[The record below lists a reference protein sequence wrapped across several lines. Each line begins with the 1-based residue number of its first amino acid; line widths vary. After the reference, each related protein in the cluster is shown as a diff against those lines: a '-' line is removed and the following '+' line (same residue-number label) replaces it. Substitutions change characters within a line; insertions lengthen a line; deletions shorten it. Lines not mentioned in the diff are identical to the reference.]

1 MGRRV
6 TLLFMARVDHKK
18 IRQLIAQKQKTVT
31 DRQFFSS
38 RAFAAYFA
46 DMALAQTRRY
56 GYHRRVKVRTVWE
69 PKNGNTAMTNNELIW
84 LNAGHP
90 SITQHKS
97 RAERYAQLCGLFA
110 HELGHVLYTDFITS
124 QTHLTRLDSGFWYP
138 EPPPLRT
145 SREQHAE
152 EELWDYSGDS
162 RKHQSMVRFIMHD
175 IMNILEDGYIEQRMI
190 AEYPGVLGQNLQ
202 ARRASTF
209 ADMPTLSQVIENEPE
224 QGHVWLTIQQAL
236 LSYMKWGELKY
247 GDTPLTDERVQVVFG
262 LLPELDKALL
272 SRDLRDRCRAANL
285 IMVRCW
291 HYIKDF
297 LDHCEEMAEQAT
309 PGGDDSVAVGILQ
322 QLVSALAG
330 ASAAAEGSSA
340 PATGAPGKAA
350 PPTSGSTAANRAKTA
365 MLAAQAAEESE
376 EETENTAGSATGA
389 EEQEGDDGT
398 ESPTPLGT
406 SEDDEENGSN
416 GSGGLGDELSAG
428 SSDNQQP
435 SNCQTVSD
443 TEQGRLPQRQTDT
456 LSVPEGGT
464 TEHDDTYRGTGY
476 ANAAS
481 DIARILE
488 AVAEDAVHTSLEKER
503 KRELNELAQSIS
515 YGNIHN
521 GVNMTVHRICEVEP
535 ELRDEY
541 DEVADDLL
549 HISRQLQKSVTQKL
563 EDSRRGGKQTSLLMG
578 RRLDAHAIARL
589 DGRVFCKNALP
600 NEAPAL
606 SVGLLL
612 DESGSMCSCDRAT
625 YARATAIILYDFCR
639 ALDIPIMVY
648 GHSTSS
654 GCVDLYSYAEF
665 DAIDRDDRYRLMDI
679 SSRGSNRDGAALR
692 YVAEQLAKRTEDVK
706 ILMLVSDGQ
715 PADSGYY
722 GTAAEEDLRG
732 VKQEYQRKGI
742 LFVAAAIGADKDNI
756 ERIYGDSFLDITDL
770 NKLPVKLAGI
780 IKRYIR

>member
-1 MGRRV
+1 
-6 TLLFMARVDHKK
+6 MARVDHKK

-209 ADMPTLSQVIENEPE
+209 ADMPTLSQLIENEPE

-340 PATGAPGKAA
+340 PATGAPGNAA

-365 MLAAQAAEESE
+365 MLAAQAAEEPE

-389 EEQEGDDGT
+389 EEQEGDDGI

-654 GCVDLYSYAEF
+654 GRVDLYSYAEF

>member
-1 MGRRV
+1 
-6 TLLFMARVDHKK
+6 MARVDHKK

-38 RAFAAYFA
+38 RAFSAYFA

-97 RAERYAQLCGLFA
+97 RTERYAQLCGLFA

-124 QTHLTRLDSGFWYP
+124 QTHIRRLEAGFWYP

-145 SREQHAE
+145 SRERAAE
-152 EELWDYSGDS
+152 EKLWDYSGES
-162 RKHQSMVRFIMHD
+162 RKHQKMVAFIMHD
-175 IMNILEDGYIEQRMI
+175 IMNILEDGYVEQRMI

-202 ARRASTF
+202 ARRASSF
-209 ADMPTLSQVIENEPE
+209 ADLPTLSQIIENEPE
-224 QGHVWLTIQQAL
+224 QGHIWLTIQQAI

-247 GDTPLTDERVQVVFG
+247 GETPLTDERVQVVFS

-291 HYIKDF
+291 HYIEDF
-297 LDHCEEMAEQAT
+297 LSHCEDLAEDAT

-330 ASAAAEGSSA
+330 ASAAAEGNSS
-340 PATGAPGKAA
+340 PAAAAPGKAA
-350 PPTSGSTAANRAKTA
+350 PLTPSATASNRAKTA
-365 MLAAQAAEESE
+365 MLAAQATEDAEESE
-376 EETENTAGSATGA
+376 DGAEAAGSAAAAGSA
-389 EEQEGDDGT
+389 GDKEAADSLNASVEGEENNAGNLGDDLTAGG
-398 ESPTPLGT
+398 SDAQTPN
-406 SEDDEENGSN
+406 S
-416 GSGGLGDELSAG
+416 
-428 SSDNQQP
+428 
-435 SNCQTVSD
+435 CQTVSD
-443 TEQGRLPQRQTDT
+443 TEQGRLPQQQTDT

-464 TEHDDTYRGTGY
+464 TERDDAYHGTGY

-488 AVAEDAVHTSLEKER
+488 SVAEDAVHSSLEKER

-515 YGNIHN
+515 YGDIHS
-521 GVNMTVHRICEVEP
+521 GVNMTVHRICEVDP
-535 ELRDEY
+535 DLREEY
-541 DEVADDLL
+541 DEVAGDLL

-563 EDSRRGGKQTSLLMG
+563 QDSRRGGKQTSLLMG
-578 RRLDAHAIARL
+578 RRLDSHAIARL

-639 ALDIPIMVY
+639 ALGIPIMVY

-654 GCVDLYSYAEF
+654 GRVDLYSYAEF

>member
-1 MGRRV
+1 
-6 TLLFMARVDHKK
+6 MARVDHKK

-175 IMNILEDGYIEQRMI
+175 IMNILEDGYIEQRII

-297 LDHCEEMAEQAT
+297 LDHCKEMAEQAT

-340 PATGAPGKAA
+340 PATGAPGNAA

-376 EETENTAGSATGA
+376 EETENTAGSAVGA

-654 GCVDLYSYAEF
+654 GRVDLYSYAEF

>member
-1 MGRRV
+1 
-6 TLLFMARVDHKK
+6 MARVDHKK

-340 PATGAPGKAA
+340 PATGAPCKAA

-376 EETENTAGSATGA
+376 EETENTAGSAVGA

-654 GCVDLYSYAEF
+654 GRVDLYSYAEF

>member
-1 MGRRV
+1 
-6 TLLFMARVDHKK
+6 MARVDHKK

-340 PATGAPGKAA
+340 PATGAPCKAA

-365 MLAAQAAEESE
+365 MLAAQAAEEPE
-376 EETENTAGSATGA
+376 EETENAAGSATGA

-443 TEQGRLPQRQTDT
+443 TEQGRLPQRQTDA

-654 GCVDLYSYAEF
+654 GRVDLYSYAEF

>member
-1 MGRRV
+1 
-6 TLLFMARVDHKK
+6 MARVDHKK

-175 IMNILEDGYIEQRMI
+175 IMNILEDGDIEQRMI

-376 EETENTAGSATGA
+376 EETENTAGSAVGA

-654 GCVDLYSYAEF
+654 GRVDLYSYAEF

-756 ERIYGDSFLDITDL
+756 ERIYGDSFLDITNL

>member
-1 MGRRV
+1 
-6 TLLFMARVDHKK
+6 MARVDHKK

-297 LDHCEEMAEQAT
+297 LDHCEEVAEQAT

-340 PATGAPGKAA
+340 PATGAPGNAA

-365 MLAAQAAEESE
+365 MLAAQAAEEPE
-376 EETENTAGSATGA
+376 EETENAAGSATGA

-416 GSGGLGDELSAG
+416 GSGGLGDKLSAG

-443 TEQGRLPQRQTDT
+443 TEQGRLPQRQTDA

-654 GCVDLYSYAEF
+654 GRVDLYSYAEF

>member
-1 MGRRV
+1 
-6 TLLFMARVDHKK
+6 MARVDHKK

-38 RAFAAYFA
+38 RAFSAYFA

-97 RAERYAQLCGLFA
+97 RTERYAQLCGLFA

-124 QTHLTRLDSGFWYP
+124 QTHIRRLEAGFWYP

-145 SREQHAE
+145 SRERAAE
-152 EELWDYSGDS
+152 EKLWDYSGES
-162 RKHQSMVRFIMHD
+162 RKHQKMVAFIMHD
-175 IMNILEDGYIEQRMI
+175 IMNILEDGYVEQRMI

-202 ARRASTF
+202 ARRASSF
-209 ADMPTLSQVIENEPE
+209 ADLPTLSQIIENEPE
-224 QGHVWLTIQQAL
+224 QGHIWLTIQQAI

-247 GDTPLTDERVQVVFG
+247 GETPLTDERVQVVFG

-291 HYIKDF
+291 HYIEDF
-297 LDHCEEMAEQAT
+297 LSHCEDLAEDAT

-330 ASAAAEGSSA
+330 ASAAAEGSSS
-340 PATGAPGKAA
+340 PAAAAPGKAA
-350 PPTSGSTAANRAKTA
+350 PPTSSPTASNRAKTA
-365 MLAAQAAEESE
+365 MLAARATEDAEESE
-376 EETENTAGSATGA
+376 DGAEAAGSAAAAGSA
-389 EEQEGDDGT
+389 GDKEDADSLNASVEGEESNAGNLGDDLTAG
-398 ESPTPLGT
+398 
-406 SEDDEENGSN
+406 GSDAQKPN
-416 GSGGLGDELSAG
+416 S
-428 SSDNQQP
+428 
-435 SNCQTVSD
+435 CQTVSD
-443 TEQGRLPQRQTDT
+443 TEQGRLPQQQTDT

-464 TEHDDTYRGTGY
+464 TERDDAYHGTGY

-488 AVAEDAVHTSLEKER
+488 SVAEDAVHSSLEKER

-515 YGNIHN
+515 YGDIHS
-521 GVNMTVHRICEVEP
+521 GVNMTVHRICEVDP
-535 ELRDEY
+535 DLREEY
-541 DEVADDLL
+541 DEVAGDLL

-563 EDSRRGGKQTSLLMG
+563 QDSRRGGKQTSLLMG
-578 RRLDAHAIARL
+578 RRLDSHAIARL

-639 ALDIPIMVY
+639 ALGIPIMVY

-654 GCVDLYSYAEF
+654 GRVDLYSYAEF

-732 VKQEYQRKGI
+732 VKQEYQRKGL

>member
-1 MGRRV
+1 
-6 TLLFMARVDHKK
+6 MARVDHKK

-84 LNAGHP
+84 LNAGHS

-340 PATGAPGKAA
+340 PATGAPGNAA

-365 MLAAQAAEESE
+365 MLAAQAAEEPE
-376 EETENTAGSATGA
+376 EETENAAGSATGA

-416 GSGGLGDELSAG
+416 GSGGLGDKLSAG

-443 TEQGRLPQRQTDT
+443 TEQGRLPQRQTDA

-639 ALDIPIMVY
+639 ALDIPILVY

-654 GCVDLYSYAEF
+654 GRVDLYSYAEF

>member
-1 MGRRV
+1 
-6 TLLFMARVDHKK
+6 MARVDHKK

-340 PATGAPGKAA
+340 PATGAPGNAA
-350 PPTSGSTAANRAKTA
+350 PPTSESTAANRAKTA
-365 MLAAQAAEESE
+365 MLAAQTAEEPE
-376 EETENTAGSATGA
+376 DETENAAGSAVGA
-389 EEQEGDDGT
+389 EEQEGDDGI

-428 SSDNQQP
+428 NSDNQQP

-654 GCVDLYSYAEF
+654 GRVDLYSYAEF

>member
-1 MGRRV
+1 
-6 TLLFMARVDHKK
+6 MARVDHKK

-297 LDHCEEMAEQAT
+297 LDHCEEVAEQAT
-309 PGGDDSVAVGILQ
+309 PGGDDSVAVCILQ

-340 PATGAPGKAA
+340 PATGAPGNAA

-376 EETENTAGSATGA
+376 EETENTAGSAVGA

-654 GCVDLYSYAEF
+654 GRVDLYSYAEF

>member
-1 MGRRV
+1 
-6 TLLFMARVDHKK
+6 MARVDHKK

-152 EELWDYSGDS
+152 EELWDYSGNS

-297 LDHCEEMAEQAT
+297 LDHCKEMAEQAT

-340 PATGAPGKAA
+340 PATGAPGNAA

-376 EETENTAGSATGA
+376 EETENTAGSAVGA

-654 GCVDLYSYAEF
+654 GRVDLYSYAEF

>member
-1 MGRRV
+1 
-6 TLLFMARVDHKK
+6 MARVDHKK

-152 EELWDYSGDS
+152 EELWDYSGNS

-297 LDHCEEMAEQAT
+297 LDHCKEMAEQAT

-376 EETENTAGSATGA
+376 EETENTAGSAVGA

-654 GCVDLYSYAEF
+654 GRVDLYSYAEF

>member
-340 PATGAPGKAA
+340 PATGAPGNAA

-365 MLAAQAAEESE
+365 MLAAQAAEEPE
-376 EETENTAGSATGA
+376 DETENTAGSATGA

-654 GCVDLYSYAEF
+654 GRVDLYSYAEF

>member
-1 MGRRV
+1 
-6 TLLFMARVDHKK
+6 MARVDHKK

-175 IMNILEDGYIEQRMI
+175 IMNILEDGYIEQRII

-350 PPTSGSTAANRAKTA
+350 PPTSGSTVANRAKTA

-376 EETENTAGSATGA
+376 EETENTAGSAVGA

-654 GCVDLYSYAEF
+654 GRVDLYSYAEF

>member
-1 MGRRV
+1 
-6 TLLFMARVDHKK
+6 MARVDHKK

-350 PPTSGSTAANRAKTA
+350 PPTTGSTAANRAKTA
-365 MLAAQAAEESE
+365 MLAAQAAEEPE
-376 EETENTAGSATGA
+376 EETENTAGSAVGA

-435 SNCQTVSD
+435 SNCRTVSD

-654 GCVDLYSYAEF
+654 GRVDLYSYAEF

>member
-1 MGRRV
+1 
-6 TLLFMARVDHKK
+6 MARVDHKK

-330 ASAAAEGSSA
+330 ASAATEGSSA
-340 PATGAPGKAA
+340 PATGAPGNAA
-350 PPTSGSTAANRAKTA
+350 PPTSESTAANRAKTA
-365 MLAAQAAEESE
+365 MLAAQTAEEPE
-376 EETENTAGSATGA
+376 DETENAAGSATGA

-541 DEVADDLL
+541 DEVTGDLL

-654 GCVDLYSYAEF
+654 GRVDLYSYAEF

-742 LFVAAAIGADKDNI
+742 LFVATAIGADKDNI

>member
-1 MGRRV
+1 
-6 TLLFMARVDHKK
+6 MARVDHKK

-350 PPTSGSTAANRAKTA
+350 PPTSGSTVANRAKTA

-376 EETENTAGSATGA
+376 EETENTAGSAVGA

-549 HISRQLQKSVTQKL
+549 HISRQLQKSVTQTL

-654 GCVDLYSYAEF
+654 GRVDLYSYAEF

>member
-1 MGRRV
+1 
-6 TLLFMARVDHKK
+6 MARVDHKK
-18 IRQLIAQKQKTVT
+18 IRQLIVQKQKTVT

-38 RAFAAYFA
+38 RAFSAYFA

-97 RAERYAQLCGLFA
+97 RTERYAQLCGLFA

-124 QTHLTRLDSGFWYP
+124 QTHIRRLEAGFWYP
-138 EPPPLRT
+138 EQPPLRT
-145 SREQHAE
+145 SRERAAE
-152 EELWDYSGDS
+152 EKLWDYSGES
-162 RKHQSMVRFIMHD
+162 RKHQKMVAFIMHD
-175 IMNILEDGYIEQRMI
+175 IMNILEDGYVEQRMI

-202 ARRASTF
+202 ARRASSF
-209 ADMPTLSQVIENEPE
+209 ADLPTLSQIIENEPE
-224 QGHVWLTIQQAL
+224 QGHIWLTIQQAI

-247 GDTPLTDERVQVVFG
+247 GETPLTDERVQVVFG

-285 IMVRCW
+285 IMVHCW
-291 HYIKDF
+291 HYIEDF
-297 LDHCEEMAEQAT
+297 LAHCEDLAEDAT

-330 ASAAAEGSSA
+330 ASAAAEGNSS
-340 PATGAPGKAA
+340 PAAAAPGKAA
-350 PPTSGSTAANRAKTA
+350 PPNSSPTASNRAKTA
-365 MLAAQAAEESE
+365 MLAAQATEDAEESE
-376 EETENTAGSATGA
+376 DGAEAAGSAAAAGSAGDKEDA
-389 EEQEGDDGT
+389 ESTSPANASVEGEENNAGNLGDDLTAG
-398 ESPTPLGT
+398 
-406 SEDDEENGSN
+406 GSDAQKPN
-416 GSGGLGDELSAG
+416 S
-428 SSDNQQP
+428 
-435 SNCQTVSD
+435 CQTVSD
-443 TEQGRLPQRQTDT
+443 TEQGRLPHQQTDT

-464 TEHDDTYRGTGY
+464 TERDDAYHGTGY

-488 AVAEDAVHTSLEKER
+488 SVAEDAVHSSLEKER

-515 YGNIHN
+515 YGDIHS
-521 GVNMTVHRICEVEP
+521 GVNMTVHRICEVDP
-535 ELRDEY
+535 DLREEY
-541 DEVADDLL
+541 DEVAGDLL

-563 EDSRRGGKQTSLLMG
+563 QDSRRGGKQTSLLMG
-578 RRLDAHAIARL
+578 RRLDSHAIARL

-639 ALDIPIMVY
+639 ALGIPIMVY

-654 GCVDLYSYAEF
+654 GRVDLYSYAEF

>member
-1 MGRRV
+1 
-6 TLLFMARVDHKK
+6 MARVDHKK

-309 PGGDDSVAVGILQ
+309 PGSDDSVAVGILQ

-350 PPTSGSTAANRAKTA
+350 PPTSGSTVANRAKTA

-376 EETENTAGSATGA
+376 EETENAAGSAVGA
-389 EEQEGDDGT
+389 EEQEGDDGI

-535 ELRDEY
+535 ELCDEY
-541 DEVADDLL
+541 DEVAGDLL

-589 DGRVFCKNALP
+589 DGHVFCKNALP

-654 GCVDLYSYAEF
+654 GRVDLYSYAEF

>member
-1 MGRRV
+1 
-6 TLLFMARVDHKK
+6 MARVDHKK

-56 GYHRRVKVRTVWE
+56 GYHRRVKVHTVWE

-376 EETENTAGSATGA
+376 EETENTAGSAVGA

-416 GSGGLGDELSAG
+416 GSGGLGDKLSAG

-654 GCVDLYSYAEF
+654 GRVDLYSYAEF

>member
-1 MGRRV
+1 
-6 TLLFMARVDHKK
+6 MARVDHKK

-340 PATGAPGKAA
+340 PATGAPGNAA
-350 PPTSGSTAANRAKTA
+350 PPTSESTAANRAKTA

-376 EETENTAGSATGA
+376 EETENAAGSATGA

-563 EDSRRGGKQTSLLMG
+563 EDSRCGGKQTSLLMG

>member
-1 MGRRV
+1 
-6 TLLFMARVDHKK
+6 MARVDHKK

-330 ASAAAEGSSA
+330 ASAATEGSSA
-340 PATGAPGKAA
+340 PATGAPGNAA
-350 PPTSGSTAANRAKTA
+350 PPTSESTAANRAKTA
-365 MLAAQAAEESE
+365 MLAAQTAEEPE
-376 EETENTAGSATGA
+376 DETENAAGSATGA

-435 SNCQTVSD
+435 SNCQTVFD

-654 GCVDLYSYAEF
+654 GRVDLYSYAEF

>member
-1 MGRRV
+1 
-6 TLLFMARVDHKK
+6 MARVDHKK

-297 LDHCEEMAEQAT
+297 LDHCEEVAEQAT

-350 PPTSGSTAANRAKTA
+350 PPTSGSTVANRAKTA

-376 EETENTAGSATGA
+376 EETENTAGSAVGA

-464 TEHDDTYRGTGY
+464 AEHDDTYRGTGY

-654 GCVDLYSYAEF
+654 GRVDLYSYAEF

>member
-1 MGRRV
+1 
-6 TLLFMARVDHKK
+6 MARVDHKK

-84 LNAGHP
+84 LNAGHS

-175 IMNILEDGYIEQRMI
+175 IMNILEDGYIEQRII

-297 LDHCEEMAEQAT
+297 LDHCKEMAEQAT

-340 PATGAPGKAA
+340 PATGAPGNAA

-376 EETENTAGSATGA
+376 EETENTAGSAVGA

-541 DEVADDLL
+541 NEVADDLL

-654 GCVDLYSYAEF
+654 GRVDLYSYAEF

>member
-1 MGRRV
+1 
-6 TLLFMARVDHKK
+6 MARVDHKK

-376 EETENTAGSATGA
+376 EETENTAGSAVGA

-654 GCVDLYSYAEF
+654 GRVDLYSYAEF

-706 ILMLVSDGQ
+706 ILMLVSDVQ

-756 ERIYGDSFLDITDL
+756 ERIYGDSFLDITNL

>member
-1 MGRRV
+1 
-6 TLLFMARVDHKK
+6 MARVDHKK

-56 GYHRRVKVRTVWE
+56 GYHRRVKVCTVWE
-69 PKNGNTAMTNNELIW
+69 AKNGNTAMTNNELIW
-84 LNAGHP
+84 LNAGHS

-376 EETENTAGSATGA
+376 EETENTAGSAVGA

-481 DIARILE
+481 DIARILK

-541 DEVADDLL
+541 DEVAGDLL

-654 GCVDLYSYAEF
+654 GRVDLYSYAEF

>member
-1 MGRRV
+1 
-6 TLLFMARVDHKK
+6 MARVDHKK

-340 PATGAPGKAA
+340 PATGAPGNAA
-350 PPTSGSTAANRAKTA
+350 PPTSESTAANRAKTA

-376 EETENTAGSATGA
+376 EETENAAGSATGA

>member
-1 MGRRV
+1 
-6 TLLFMARVDHKK
+6 MARVDHKK

-297 LDHCEEMAEQAT
+297 LDHCEEVAEQAT

-376 EETENTAGSATGA
+376 EETENAAGSATGA

-654 GCVDLYSYAEF
+654 GRVDLYSYAEF

>member
-1 MGRRV
+1 
-6 TLLFMARVDHKK
+6 MARVDHKK

-340 PATGAPGKAA
+340 PATGTPGKAA

-365 MLAAQAAEESE
+365 MLAAQAAEEPE
-376 EETENTAGSATGA
+376 EETENTAGSAVGA

-443 TEQGRLPQRQTDT
+443 TEPGRLPQRQTDT

-639 ALDIPIMVY
+639 ALDIPITVY

>member
-1 MGRRV
+1 
-6 TLLFMARVDHKK
+6 MARVDHKK

-138 EPPPLRT
+138 EPPPLRI
-145 SREQHAE
+145 SRERHAE

-175 IMNILEDGYIEQRMI
+175 IMNILEDGYIEQRII

-340 PATGAPGKAA
+340 PATGAPGNAA
-350 PPTSGSTAANRAKTA
+350 PPTSESTAANRAKTA
-365 MLAAQAAEESE
+365 MLAAQTAEESE
-376 EETENTAGSATGA
+376 EETENTAGSAVGA
-389 EEQEGDDGT
+389 EEQEGDDGI

-416 GSGGLGDELSAG
+416 GSGGLGDELSAC

-521 GVNMTVHRICEVEP
+521 GVNMTVHRISEVEP

-654 GCVDLYSYAEF
+654 GRVDLYSYAEF

>member
-1 MGRRV
+1 
-6 TLLFMARVDHKK
+6 MARVDHKK

-309 PGGDDSVAVGILQ
+309 PGGDGSVAVGILQ

-340 PATGAPGKAA
+340 PATGAPGNAA

-365 MLAAQAAEESE
+365 MLAAQAAEEPE
-376 EETENTAGSATGA
+376 EETENTAGSAVGA

-521 GVNMTVHRICEVEP
+521 GVNMTVHRSCEVEP
-535 ELRDEY
+535 ELCDEY
-541 DEVADDLL
+541 DEVAGDLL

-654 GCVDLYSYAEF
+654 GRVDLYSYAEF

>member
-1 MGRRV
+1 
-6 TLLFMARVDHKK
+6 MARVDHKK

-297 LDHCEEMAEQAT
+297 LDHCEEVAEQAT

-340 PATGAPGKAA
+340 PATGAPGNAA

-365 MLAAQAAEESE
+365 MLAAQAAEEPE
-376 EETENTAGSATGA
+376 DETENAAGSATGA

-654 GCVDLYSYAEF
+654 GRVDLYSYAEF

>member
-1 MGRRV
+1 
-6 TLLFMARVDHKK
+6 
-18 IRQLIAQKQKTVT
+18 
-31 DRQFFSS
+31 
-38 RAFAAYFA
+38 
-46 DMALAQTRRY
+46 
-56 GYHRRVKVRTVWE
+56 
-69 PKNGNTAMTNNELIW
+69 MTNNELIW

-350 PPTSGSTAANRAKTA
+350 PPTSGSTVANRAKTA

-376 EETENTAGSATGA
+376 EETENTAGSAVGA

-654 GCVDLYSYAEF
+654 GRVDLYSYAEF